1 MVPKMDTQ
9 APLIIKSYYLHI
21 GGKFGKGLTERLI
34 KLSWIAQREGQK
46 DYTVTSKGERE
57 FKKIGIDTST
67 LK

>member
-1 MVPKMDTQ
+1 MNTQ
-9 APLIIKSYYLHI
+9 APLIIKSCHSHI
-21 GGKFGKGLTERLI
+21 GGKFGKALTERLI
-34 KLSWIAQREGQK
+34 KLGWIARIEGQK